1 MGNHVGRVRVLSV
14 VRGAAG
20 VSILAG
26 SLGVIGGIGLGLAS
40 SGVAFAASTPP
51 SITTTSLPT
60 GTVGTTYGATLHATG
75 GTAPYTWTAS
85 TLPAGLHISSTGKI
99 SGTPTS
105 PGTKTVHLTVMNH
118 GNSAVAYN
126 SIPTL
131 PTEVTFAQS
140 YEAHGIAELGNQVAL
155 ATTSEPL
162 SNVAVQMV
170 NFTTKTY
177 TLPITFNIYSVG
189 TDNAVGSLLTT
200 DTQTFSIPGAPHGTV
215 AAIFNITFNFA
226 PQRITLPSKVIYG
239 LSFST
244 GSGPNGSND
253 GHTPSSSLGIGL
265 SYEPTNVTAG
275 SDPLAGTGSDYID
288 VTDANGGTDAGGGY
302 TTNFCQGP
310 GSHDVTQFV
319 YDPGVGG
326 VQPCVGT
333 QALNH
338 RTSPTTPYLPLGHYF
353 IPAVQ
358 LNVAPTSTE
367 KTLPLTIVPRPTPPE
382 TIQPFKLSVTPGTL
396 TLTCATATGPTKPN
410 VEPGRHKPGDSQ
422 ELHTGHTGNRQAERE
437 ASDHDPCGSQPDHL
451 DSTWWGDTTVGRSTP
466 SWCRPRQR

>member
-1 MGNHVGRVRVLSV
+1 
-14 VRGAAG
+14 
-20 VSILAG
+20 
-26 SLGVIGGIGLGLAS
+26 
-40 SGVAFAASTPP
+40 
-51 SITTTSLPT
+51 
-60 GTVGTTYGATLHATG
+60 
-75 GTAPYTWTAS
+75 
-85 TLPAGLHISSTGKI
+85 
-99 SGTPTS
+99 
-105 PGTKTVHLTVMNH
+105 
-118 GNSAVAYN
+118 
-126 SIPTL
+126 
-131 PTEVTFAQS
+131 
-140 YEAHGIAELGNQVAL
+140 
-155 ATTSEPL
+155 
-162 SNVAVQMV
+162 MV

-382 TIQPFKLSVTPGTL
+382 TIQPFKVSVTPGTL
-396 TLTCATATGPTKPN
+396 TLTCATASGPTKPTVNQDVTSQATAKPCTQVTLGN
-410 VEPGRHKPGDSQ
+410 VKLDEKRHVLDPVGHNLIISTARGGANDSWA
-422 ELHTGHTGNRQAERE
+422 LYAVMVPTSTLLTGNPTCNFVQGFCNRTTTNPTTFPSHIINTTITPNYLGVTSKCETNHTNPLTTYFNDNPAPTATAGVAPGTPGLAVQTKLCSA
-437 ASDHDPCGSQPDHL
+437 ASGSSGGQFFVTTIDYTLIVPPNVYAGTYYGTVL
-451 DSTWWGDTTVGRSTP
+451 YTLSSTAANIPPNPVTP
-466 SWCRPRQR
+466 PQ